1 MYVVSAAAVYSSLSR
16 NSVYCLCRVGL
27 LSVNALH
34 YLPKEIT
41 ILPLEY
47 YSLLDSGISA
57 TVARWLISPDCVQSH
72 HGVVYCLCITS
83 SAHSIFQQK
92 NQSLDLEPNL
102 FDFLIKKQFAAA
114 LFYYFCGP
122 AIVQPTPSSVFLA
135 GLSRPTSPS
144 TRRALAR

>member
-102 FDFLIKKQFAAA
+102 FDFLIKKNSSRRHCFIIFVA
-114 LFYYFCGP
+114 LQLCNQLLVRF
-122 AIVQPTPSSVFLA
+122 SSLVCHVLPVH
-135 GLSRPTSPS
+135 LPDV
-144 TRRALAR
+144 L